1 MHDDTTTDYPR
12 VYEGGGLREQAQYF
26 SEMVQRGE
34 KESAL
39 LALDET
45 VAIMKS
51 LDEIRKQIGLI
62 YPSER

>member
-1 MHDDTTTDYPR
+1 MKVADY
-12 VYEGGGLREQAQYF
+12 EQAHYF
-26 SEMVQRGE
+26 SEVVQRGD

-39 LALDET
+39 LTLDET

>member
-1 MHDDTTTDYPR
+1 MHDETVTHYPR
-12 VYEGGGLREQAQYF
+12 EYQGGGLREQAQYF
-26 SEMVQRGE
+26 SEMVQRGD

-39 LALDET
+39 LSLDET